1 MTDVEAGQVAKKASA
16 TKRLV
21 FFFDGTT
28 NTLDARFTTNVVKL
42 AQSIAPMARGV
53 AQLIYYDRGVGSDDG
68 EKFRGGALGHGLDT
82 NLYEAYSFLLFN
94 YTPGDQIYVFGFS
107 RGAFTARSFIGL
119 IYNCGIL
126 RRRDAGDI
134 AQAIDFYRSRD
145 EHDHPMCERMLEYRR
160 KHSLEVCVDP
170 REDEWRQKT
179 VPGYSAGDARLLN
192 IDYLGVWDTVAALGI
207 PAHWWLSGLDRRK
220 YRFHDA
226 ALAGIV
232 LRARHAVSID
242 EKRLTFA
249 PTLWDNV
256 DALNRSRG
264 VESSDPR
271 APYQQQWFPGDHGS
285 VGGGGDVVGL
295 SDGAFE
301 WIVDGARQAGL
312 NVDAMPSSRIFEIV
326 PDHRVPLQ
334 NVSAPVDPTLIQK
347 LWARIWGLA
356 RTAARTPGPAHLH
369 EVHVSARRRWL
380 DQPVNL
386 AGGRY
391 KPATLDRVAAQLDAL
406 EPQDYGVDKSLSV
419 LNDPALYDRYEV
431 KAGDTLPRIAR
442 KALGSADQAGAVFEA
457 NRDQMEHPAQLRAGS
472 HLRIPRKQPEV
483 PDSALT

>member
-1 MTDVEAGQVAKKASA
+1 MTGAEAGPAVTKAIA
-16 TKRLV
+16 AKRLV

-42 AQSIAPMARGV
+42 AQSIAPMAKGV

-68 EKFRGGALGHGLDT
+68 EKLRGGALGHGLDR

-94 YTPGDQIYVFGFS
+94 YSPGDQIYVFGFS
-107 RGAFTARSFIGL
+107 RGAFTARSFVGL

-134 AQAIDFYRSRD
+134 AEAIDFYRSRD
-145 EHDHPMCERMLEYRR
+145 DHDHPMCERMLEYRR

-179 VPGYSAGDARLLN
+179 VPNYRPGDAKLLHVN
-192 IDYLGVWDTVAALGI
+192 YLGVWDTVAALGI

-242 EKRLTFA
+242 EKRLTFS

-256 DALNRSRG
+256 DALNRTQNM
-264 VESSDPR
+264 ESSDPE

-285 VGGGGDVVGL
+285 VGGGGDREGL

-301 WIVDGARQAGL
+301 WIVDGAREAGL
-312 NVDAMPSSRIFEIV
+312 DVDAMPSSRIFEIV
-326 PDHRVPLQ
+326 PDHRAPLQ
-334 NVSAPVDPTLIQK
+334 NVSAPIDPTLGQK
-347 LWARIWGLA
+347 LWAWVWGLA
-356 RTAARTPGPAHLH
+356 RTADRTPGPEQLH

-380 DQPVNL
+380 DLPENL
-386 AGGRY
+386 PEGRY
-391 KPATLDRVAAQLDAL
+391 QPATLDRVAAQLDAL
-406 EPQDYGVDKSLSV
+406 DPQVYGVDKSLSV
-419 LNDPALYDRYEV
+419 LSDPELYDPYEV
-431 KAGDTLPRIAR
+431 RAGDTLPRIA
-442 KALGSADQAGAVFEA
+442 KKTLGSKDRADAIFEA
-457 NRDQMEHPAQLRAGS
+457 NRDQMEFPAQLRAGAV
-472 HLRIPRKQPEV
+472 LRIPRQI
-483 PDSALT
+483 